1 MASGVRVQRAR
12 LGPGWGGSFD
22 DITLRITPDRPIPAL
37 RRLLERAVDD
47 LRAAVRTV
55 GLAGVAT
62 VPPRSAVIPV
72 AWCDTQVDLDQLI
85 DALVVW
91 LDDHD
96 VAGVVDGYASTGPFY
111 ESTVDKPAFGG
122 IAVVV
127 SPRLRPDAVSLARG
141 RPGSTFQYLYEAID
155 PDAFELV
162 VDHALRWCDVP
173 GGTHWLQSWMT
184 SVTVPVEGR
193 QALLMDHLG
202 AAGRVNLICE
212 RWPTERRTVDFDV
225 DGRVIYTVGSGSR
238 VAEWPQLLRTSQQI
252 LADLAEAAPYGFAV
266 RSPVPVPSVE
276 LLMGRRN
283 WVSLHDPDIDRSLRW
298 MRLDDSRVPEAFVTQ
313 LLSRHDLSAAD
324 LTAWDVV
331 PVGDGAVLLTHREP
345 ARWLAGDRPEES
357 VVRAAR
363 ETLRPLL
370 LGYDDEQAERTA
382 VTGFPPFRRP
392 GDLTSFAP

>member
-1 MASGVRVQRAR
+1 MARGVRVQRAG

-47 LRAAVRTV
+47 LRATVPAV

-72 AWCDTQVDLDQLI
+72 AWCDSQADLDQLI
-85 DALVVW
+85 DALVIW
-91 LDDHD
+91 LDGHD
-96 VAGVVDGYASTGPFY
+96 VAGVVDGYVSTGPFY
-111 ESTVDKPAFGG
+111 EGTVDKPAFDG

-127 SPRLRPDAVSLARG
+127 SPRLRPDAVDLARG

-155 PDAFELV
+155 RDAFETV

-184 SVTVPVEGR
+184 GAAVPVEQR
-193 QALLMDHLG
+193 RALLMDHLR

-212 RWPTERRTVDFDV
+212 RWPTERRNVDFDV

-238 VAEWPQLLRTSQQI
+238 VAKWPELLRTAQQV

-276 LLMGRRN
+276 LLLGRRN
-283 WVSLHDPDIDRSLRW
+283 RMSLHDPDVDRSLRW

-313 LLSRHDLSAAD
+313 LFGRHDLSAVD

-345 ARWLAGDRPEES
+345 ARWLAGERPEES

-363 ETLRPLL
+363 EILRPLL
-370 LGYDDEQAERTA
+370 LGYDQAERAA
-382 VTGFPPFRRP
+382 VTGFPPFPRP
-392 GDLTSFAP
+392 GT